1 MLARAE
7 ALFSPELTWA
17 TGQLT
22 VPAHGWR
29 VVPRAG
35 TDDPPPPP
43 APPADESSPAGA
55 SPWRRARL
63 AAGERWPTWLRPRCG
78 LEPRTLSALAVLL
91 LVAAGFAVH
100 HFWTGRP
107 QAVTVAT
114 SNPPAAATD
123 APTDGPTSS
132 PAATA
137 PLVVDV
143 AGEVAEPGIYSLPA
157 GSRVADAIEA
167 AGGSAPGTDTDALN
181 RARPLV
187 DGEQILVGA
196 PPPPGPGPSSAPA
209 GGLISINTATS
220 EQLQELPGVGPVL
233 AGNIIG
239 YRESNGAF
247 TTIEQLGEVSGIGD
261 RRLADLRDR
270 VTL

>member
-1 MLARAE
+1 M
-7 ALFSPELTWA
+7 
-17 TGQLT
+17 
-22 VPAHGWR
+22 
-29 VVPRAG
+29 
-35 TDDPPPPP
+35 
-43 APPADESSPAGA
+43 
-55 SPWRRARL
+55 
-63 AAGERWPTWLRPRCG
+63 WLRGRCG
-78 LEPRTLSALAVLL
+78 LEPRTLAALGVLL

-114 SNPPAAATD
+114 SNPPAA
-123 APTDGPTSS
+123 PTDLPTDVPPDS
-132 PAATA
+132 PAASAGASAGAPSPSAAA

-196 PPPPGPGPSSAPA
+196 PPSAGPAPPPAPA
-209 GGLISINTATS
+209 PAAGGRISINTATS

-270 VTL
+270 VT